1 MCPIYLSF
9 YTSQQA
15 RYKLVITKSNKN
27 MTIILK
33 HLIQNIATYKSF

>member
-9 YTSQQA
+9 HTSQQA
-15 RYKLVITKSNKN
+15 HYKLFISKSNKN
-27 MTIILK
+27 MSIILK